1 MDSQVDPKM
10 DTNTRQ
16 STASNWQHNTL
27 AIAWM
32 VEKEHQICHQMD
44 HQLDPQMDS

>member
-1 MDSQVDPKM
+1 MDSQMDPKM

-16 STASNWQHNTL
+16 STTLNWQHNTL

-32 VEKEHQICHQMD
+32 VEKDHQMNPRLD
-44 HQLDPQMDS
+44 HQS